1 MLSTSNPLLHSAIL
15 NLDVENCKDLLKD
28 NKISDINE
36 FAELIRDILITP
48 KINEYR
54 SSFDR
59 AVQILDVFLD
69 QGLSLDVYKLPED
82 IFHRL
87 LMEYPETTYKVID
100 DFQKINKDSFPNYVE
115 FLKKNLHAMLYSY
128 SVLGFRDEN
137 GPAFKK
143 ISILFLSF

>member
-59 AVQILDVFLD
+59 AVQILDVFWTKVY
-69 QGLSLDVYKLPED
+69 LSMFTNYLR
-82 IFHRL
+82 IFFI
-87 LMEYPETTYKVID
+87 VC
-100 DFQKINKDSFPNYVE
+100 
-115 FLKKNLHAMLYSY
+115 
-128 SVLGFRDEN
+128 
-137 GPAFKK
+137 
-143 ISILFLSF
+143 

>member
-82 IFHRL
+82 IFHR
-87 LMEYPETTYKVID
+87 
-100 DFQKINKDSFPNYVE
+100 
-115 FLKKNLHAMLYSY
+115 
-128 SVLGFRDEN
+128 
-137 GPAFKK
+137 
-143 ISILFLSF
+143 